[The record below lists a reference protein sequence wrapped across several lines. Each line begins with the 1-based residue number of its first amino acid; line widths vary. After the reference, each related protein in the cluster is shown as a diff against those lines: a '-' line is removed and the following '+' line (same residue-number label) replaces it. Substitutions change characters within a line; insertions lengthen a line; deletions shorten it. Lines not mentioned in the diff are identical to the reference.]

1 MEEMKKLEGSSY
13 YKVFVPVVQNMLVL
27 NFYISFK

>member
-13 YKVFVPVVQNMLVL
+13 YQVFVAVVQNMLVL
-27 NFYISFK
+27 NFYIAFK